1 MLYDWTGINHPL
13 SDLHNAKRI
22 VGWLGQTLRRLDV
35 VVKRIHEIENRN
47 VCKY

>member
-22 VGWLGQTLRRLDV
+22 VGWLGQTLSHLDA
-35 VVKRIHEIENRN
+35 VVKRIQMFENTN
-47 VCKY
+47 V

>member
-22 VGWLGQTLRRLDV
+22 VGWLGQTLSHLDAV
-35 VVKRIHEIENRN
+35 LKRIQKFENTN
-47 VCKY
+47 V